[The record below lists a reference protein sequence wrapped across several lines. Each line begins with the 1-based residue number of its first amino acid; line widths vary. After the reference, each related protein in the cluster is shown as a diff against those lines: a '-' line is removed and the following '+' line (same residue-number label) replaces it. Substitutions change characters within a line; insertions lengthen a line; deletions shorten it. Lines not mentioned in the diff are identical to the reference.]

1 MNNDIQIVIDLFK
14 NDIPTYL
21 IKKYHLVGHLLK
33 MLSENEETVFMLTE
47 EVSWNKILNSNNAAE
62 ALTAALIGLERNN
75 PFFEKVFDDID
86 FYKFK
91 GKILRQF
98 IEHINAFGKF
108 DPKFINYVLDSYIQ
122 REGYKAEVYKESDN
136 LISLIIKLLNIEE
149 GMIYDGTA
157 GTNSFLIEAYHFS
170 KTKKLELYAQEK
182 NYFTWSIGKLLLAFN
197 NLNEENI
204 TAIQADALQEPF
216 SENTKLIQFD
226 GIISD
231 PPSGLKNWGEEFA
244 QNDEYNRYPYGLPPK
259 SSADWAF
266 ISHYIASL
274 KETGKA
280 VLIVPLGALFR
291 GAKEGGI
298 RSAVIKADLI
308 ETIVDLPPNILAETA
323 IKIGIIIIN
332 KNKTAAMKNKILFIN
347 AEENCARQGNK
358 NVLLEEHVT
367 EIVHTYETKSEREG
381 FSVLST
387 IDEIQEN
394 EFNLMP
400 IKYFKQVDIDSEFG
414 TVQFNKKKFENL
426 EKVVLGKIATIQRG
440 FNVVSKEDLQ
450 SDTYLVNLSDVDEEI
465 NFDNLKP
472 VEASS
477 KQYESYSL
485 QSGDILISSRGTK
498 NTKIIVVPQ
507 ISKKLVF
514 SSNFLRLRVNNF
526 AEWHPYYI
534 KLFLDSPVG
543 QFFIKSSQTGSMVA
557 VLSAK
562 DIEKI
567 TIPFKTYKEQES
579 IATHHLAVTMRYRL
593 ELLGLQQKQAALA
606 LKTYDSMGL
615 TESFK
620 IQSGK
625 TASIIKLME
634 NVLYKNIKLI
644 ILVMENQTALID
656 QMIHRLKERF
666 YNTLPNEVSITHI
679 KNFSLQQGDCKSKMI
694 VVVPSNAQ
702 SIETL
707 EKQFLNARLNT
718 NEIILIDDQN
728 NNVIQKSNDENI
740 DMEKRLKELAI
751 NLGDISYVPAT
762 TALYL

>member
-1 MNNDIQIVIDLFK
+1 MNNDIQIVIDIFK

-33 MLSENEETVFMLTE
+33 MLSEDKETVFVITE
-47 EVSWNKILNSNNAAE
+47 EASWNKILNSINVAE
-62 ALTAALIGLERNN
+62 ALTAALISLERHN
-75 PFFEKVFDDID
+75 PFFKKVFDDIE

-91 GKILRQF
+91 EKSLRQF
-98 IEHINAFGKF
+98 IEYINAFRKF
-108 DPKFINYVLDSYIQ
+108 DSKFINYVLDSYIQ
-122 REGYKAEVYKESDN
+122 REGYKAEVYKENDN
-136 LISLIIKLLNIEE
+136 LISLIVKLLNKEE
-149 GMIYDGTA
+149 GVLYDGTA

-197 NLNEENI
+197 NLNEEKI

-231 PPSGLKNWGEEFA
+231 PPFGLKNWGEEFA

-259 SSADWAF
+259 SSGDWAF

-291 GAKEGGI
+291 GAKEGVI
-298 RSAVIKADLI
+298 RSAVTKADLI
-308 ETIVDLPPNILAETA
+308 EGIVGLPPNILAETA
-323 IKIGIIIIN
+323 IQIGIIIIN

-347 AEENCARQGNK
+347 AEENFARQGNK

-387 IDEIQEN
+387 IDQIQEN

-400 IKYFKQVDIDSEFG
+400 IKYFKQVDVDSEFG
-414 TVQFNKKKFENL
+414 TVQFNKTQFENL
-426 EKVVLGKIATIQRG
+426 EKVELGKIATIQRG
-440 FNVVSKEDLQ
+440 FNVVTKEGIQ

-472 VEASS
+472 VEASP

-485 QSGDILISSRGTK
+485 QSGDVLISSRGTK

-507 ISKKLVF
+507 TSKKLVF

-543 QFFIKSSQTGSMVA
+543 QFFIKSYQTGSMVA
-557 VLSAK
+557 VLSAR

-567 TIPFKTYKEQES
+567 AIPFKTYKEQEN
-579 IATHHLAVTMRYRL
+579 IATYHLAESMRYRL
-593 ELLGLQQKQAALA
+593 ETLALQQKQAKLA
-606 LKTYDSMGL
+606 LKTYQSMGL
-615 TESFK
+615 TKSFA
-620 IQSGK
+620 IQGGK
-625 TASIIKLME
+625 TRSTIKLME
-634 NVLYKNIKLI
+634 DLILKNYKIV
-644 ILVMENQTALID
+644 ILVMHNYKDLID
-656 QMIHRLKERF
+656 QMKSIAEESFERMIP
-666 YNTLPNEVSITHI
+666 NTVTIDHI
-679 KNFSLQQGDCKSKMI
+679 NKINLVLTEKNSRKI
-694 VVVPSNAQ
+694 VLVPSNQ
-702 SIETL
+702 KSIDIL
-707 EKQFLNARLNT
+707 EEKLLNIKLNP
-718 NEIILIDDQN
+718 NEIIMLHDIDGTQKN
-728 NNVIQKSNDENI
+728 NAKNEEI
-740 DMEKRLKELAI
+740 EKQLKELVI
-751 NLGDISYVPAT
+751 NLGYISYVPLI
-762 TALYL
+762 TAPYL